1 MKPGDGY
8 LMDTGSLD
16 QYNNNSRSTA
26 PDTDHP

>member
-16 QYNNNSRSTA
+16 QYNNSRSTA